1 MTGSNLSEEDA
12 EGEMYAS
19 GVSTTIYNLE
29 GTPHSALGD
38 WSHSFIQSPFANDY
52 LQNCFSFVVGHTTV
66 DAIIRT
72 TDFYYCP
79 LHNSNFHFL
88 ILFS

>member
-1 MTGSNLSEEDA
+1 MTGSDLSEEDA

-38 WSHSFIQSPFANDY
+38 WYHSFIQSPFANDFFYKIVSVLLLVIQPLIQLSEPQIFIIAHY
-52 LQNCFSFVVGHTTV
+52 LIQISIF
-66 DAIIRT
+66 
-72 TDFYYCP
+72 
-79 LHNSNFHFL
+79 
-88 ILFS
+88 